1 MAYAWLLREI
11 GPARA
16 GLIID
21 LTPVYNAGWAWMGF
35 DEPLRG
41 YHLAGA
47 ALVVGGLANRPGSV
61 TP

>member
-1 MAYAWLLREI
+1 M
-11 GPARA
+11 G
-16 GLIID
+16 